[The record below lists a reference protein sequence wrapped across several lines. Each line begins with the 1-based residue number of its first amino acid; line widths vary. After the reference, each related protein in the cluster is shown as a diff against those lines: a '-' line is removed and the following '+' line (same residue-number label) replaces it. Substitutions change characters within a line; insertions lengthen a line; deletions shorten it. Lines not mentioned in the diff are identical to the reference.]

1 MYTRHIFALIKHKDM
16 KKRAFS
22 NNLYI
27 RVTES
32 EKKKLALAAKKK
44 GVTPS
49 EFVRNLIN
57 QLS

>member
-16 KKRAFS
+16 KKRPLS

-32 EKKKLALAAKKK
+32 EKKKLIKAADKK
-44 GVTPS
+44 GITPS